1 MGKNKYPK
9 FTLKGAQQ
17 MNKYIK
23 ALRAPFISGSV
34 APVLIGASLA
44 FVDIEGAFPWIN
56 LIAAVIGVASLHTAA
71 NLINDYYDAKGSD
84 AINLRVTPFSGGSR
98 AIQEKGLSL
107 NAVEVMIVIFLFI
120 ALFTAVWM
128 TKAGR
133 PMVIPLGLLGL
144 FIGWAY
150 STPPL
155 QLMSRGWGE
164 VLIFFAFGPLVSL
177 GGYYAITGH
186 MTFNSFA
193 VGIPHAFL
201 ITNVL
206 WINEFPDYEADKS
219 VGKNNL
225 VVRLGPELAR
235 YLYCLMMV
243 MSFMSV
249 IFLVPICHI
258 SFLIILAFI
267 SFPLAFKAMTIVWK
281 EYNSYEKLIP
291 GQALTVMTVIAQGL
305 LISLGLIISR
315 LISGYIKI

>member
-1 MGKNKYPK
+1 MK
-9 FTLKGAQQ
+9 
-17 MNKYIK
+17 KYIK

-44 FVDIEGAFPWIN
+44 FVGIEGAFPWLN

-84 AINLRVTPFSGGSR
+84 AINFKVTPFSGGSR
-98 AIQEKGLSL
+98 AIQEDGLSM
-107 NAVEVMIVIFLFI
+107 NAVEVMIVVFLSL

-155 QLMSRGWGE
+155 QLMSKGWGE

-177 GGYYAITGH
+177 GAYYAITGH
-186 MTFNSFA
+186 MTFNSF
-193 VGIPHAFL
+193 VIGIPHAFL
-201 ITNVL
+201 ITGVL

-225 VVRLGPELAR
+225 VVRMGPELAR
-235 YLYCLMMV
+235 YLYCLIMA

-249 IFLVPICHI
+249 IFLIAIFHI
-258 SFLIILAFI
+258 SFLIMLAFI
-267 SFPLAFKAMTIVWK
+267 SFPFAFKAMKTAWK

-291 GQALTVMTVIAQGL
+291 GQAFTVMTVIAQGL
-305 LISLGLIISR
+305 LISLGLVVSR
-315 LISGYIKI
+315 LLNGFIKI

>member
-1 MGKNKYPK
+1 MK
-9 FTLKGAQQ
+9 
-17 MNKYIK
+17 KYIK

-44 FVDIEGAFPWIN
+44 FVEIEGAFPWLN
-56 LIAAVIGVASLHTAA
+56 LIAAIIGVASLHTAA

-98 AIQEKGLSL
+98 AVQEEGLSL

-120 ALFTAVWM
+120 ALFTAGWM
-128 TKAGR
+128 TKSGR

-155 QLMSRGWGE
+155 QLMSKGWGE

-177 GGYYAITGH
+177 GAYYAITGH
-186 MTFNSFA
+186 MTFNSFII
-193 VGIPHAFL
+193 GIPHAFL
-201 ITNVL
+201 ITGVL

-225 VVRLGPELAR
+225 VVRMGPELAR
-235 YLYCLMMV
+235 YLYCLIMA

-249 IFLVPICHI
+249 IFLIALCHI

-267 SFPLAFKAMTIVWK
+267 SFPLAFIAMKIAWK
-281 EYNSYEKLIP
+281 EYNSYEKIIP
-291 GQALTVMTVIAQGL
+291 GQAFTVMAVIAQGL
-305 LISLGLIISR
+305 LISLGLVISR
-315 LISGYIKI
+315 LINGFIKI

>member
-1 MGKNKYPK
+1 MK
-9 FTLKGAQQ
+9 
-17 MNKYIK
+17 KYIK

-34 APVLIGASLA
+34 APVLVGASLA
-44 FVDIEGAFPWIN
+44 FVGIEGAFPWLY
-56 LIAAVIGVASLHTAA
+56 LIAAIIGVASLHTAA

-98 AIQEKGLSL
+98 AVQEEGLSL
-107 NAVEVMIVIFLFI
+107 NALEVMIVIFLFI

-133 PMVIPLGLLGL
+133 PMVIPLGLMGL

-177 GGYYAITGH
+177 GAYYAITGH
-186 MTFNSFA
+186 MTFNSFLI
-193 VGIPHAFL
+193 GIPHAFL
-201 ITNVL
+201 ITGVL

-225 VVRLGPELAR
+225 VVRMGPELAR
-235 YLYCLMMV
+235 YLYCLIMA

-249 IFLVPICHI
+249 IFLIALCHI

-267 SFPLAFKAMTIVWK
+267 SFPLAFMAMKIAWK

-305 LISLGLIISR
+305 LISLGLVISR
-315 LISGYIKI
+315 FLSGYIKI